1 MENIDKEILIKRITE
16 LAKDKG
22 ISVHTAFVES
32 GAGKNFK
39 SNLATANPSLGKITL
54 IANYLNTTVEY
65 LLGETDIKTPSQ
77 LPQGGYHGGTEIK
90 EKPSEQTEDEELVA
104 EFIELL
110 NGLTDEQLKSVFDY
124 IEFIKRKE

>member
-1 MENIDKEILIKRITE
+1 M
-16 LAKDKG
+16 
-22 ISVHTAFVES
+22 FW
-32 GAGKNFK
+32 KNF
-39 SNLATANPSLGKITL
+39 LSLCVNNNVSPNAVAKELGFASGSVTKWKNGSVPHNTTLLKI
-54 IANYLNTTVEY
+54 AEYFGVTVEY
-65 LLGETDIKTPSQ
+65 LLGETDIKTPPQ
-77 LPQGGYHGGTEIK
+77 LPQGGYHGGTDIK

>member
-1 MENIDKEILIKRITE
+1 MENINKEILIKRITE

-54 IANYLNTTVEY
+54 IANYLNTTAEY
-65 LLGETDIKTPSQ
+65 LLGETDIK
-77 LPQGGYHGGTEIK
+77 
-90 EKPSEQTEDEELVA
+90 EKPSSTTA
-104 EFIELL
+104 NNEFIAKFAESV
-110 NGLTDEQLKSVFDY
+110 NDLTEEQMKNVFDY

>member
-1 MENIDKEILIKRITE
+1 MENINKEILIKRITE

-65 LLGETDIKTPSQ
+65 LLGETDIK
-77 LPQGGYHGGTEIK
+77 
-90 EKPSEQTEDEELVA
+90 EKPSELTEDEELVA

-124 IEFIKRKE
+124 IQFIKRKE